1 MKRGQV
7 WVETVIYTLI
17 VLVLISS
24 VLFFVKPK
32 IEEMQDKVII
42 EQSIG
47 MMEDINMIVLSL
59 VQGGMENKRK
69 IEFEIKQGVLMIDGV
84 NDKLILEIESQKM
97 YSEPG
102 EDVYYGDI
110 LVHTEKKD
118 DLYVVTLVSDY
129 NGIYNLTFEGEET
142 IKILNEGSN
151 PYTMFITNQG
161 ELNDLTI
168 LNVDLSGEGLNNEI
182 VEAIEPVNGEIN
194 LVSQDLKNIEY
205 ATINGEHL
213 FLDLYLPDSSV
224 KPKVILFI
232 HSGGWVYGDKSEFD
246 SAAKALREKGYCT
259 ILINYRLANFDGTGA
274 VFPAQIYDVKAAVRW
289 IRAHADEYQL
299 DTTKIGV
306 VGSSAGAHLGA
317 ILGTTDDISS
327 FEGTVGGNLAY
338 SSRVDAVITLSGVF
352 DLLNLGRDSQN
363 VISISNQDFV
373 DGLVSAFLDCN
384 INNISCNSVA
394 IEASPI
400 TYVTN
405 NDAAFLVYHGDADEL
420 IPFNQSINFNQK
432 LINSCINSELRLLLD
447 EAHGVSLNI
456 NEADEFFKK
465 YLYNA
470 NNVNSQ
476 CSNVGDSCQI
486 TASLSDYSPFTLDC
500 DSPGYCSMTGQ
511 SLVSCSIYSSAPL
524 ASGLITCGWV
534 GTIFSDGKCCKD
546 MGTSGIICNGDVQ
559 DIRCPMKTT
568 LVDNVNKP
576 INCNNPDYCSAPGQT
591 LYSCNSAT
599 GTVTCQNTGRKE
611 NGVCKWYFEGFGWIN
626 DGYTVYV

>member
-69 IEFEIKQGVLMIDGV
+69 IEFEIKQ
-84 NDKLILEIESQKM
+84 
-97 YSEPG
+97 
-102 EDVYYGDI
+102 DVYYGDI

-317 ILGTTDDISS
+317 ILGTT
-327 FEGTVGGNLAY
+327 
-338 SSRVDAVITLSGVF
+338 
-352 DLLNLGRDSQN
+352 N